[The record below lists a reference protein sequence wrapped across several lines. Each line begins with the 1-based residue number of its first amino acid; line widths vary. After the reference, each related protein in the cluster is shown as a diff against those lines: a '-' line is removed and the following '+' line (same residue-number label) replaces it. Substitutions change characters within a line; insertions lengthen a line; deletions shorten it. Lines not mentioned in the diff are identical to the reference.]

1 MEWQIFKLGQAK
13 PGKRPPDIRKL
24 AWDQV
29 AQEPVL
35 TTDTMTLVSINERSS
50 MVPRKNQGRAAHT
63 ESFRSIAKGI
73 PVTSREA
80 GLGVKALCRPAQSL
94 WLG

>member
-1 MEWQIFKLGQAK
+1 MEWQIFKSGQAK
-13 PGKRPPDIRKL
+13 SGKQPPDIRKA

-35 TTDTMTLVSINERSS
+35 TTDTMTLVCMSEAPWSLERNS
-50 MVPRKNQGRAAHT
+50 P
-63 ESFRSIAKGI
+63 FRSIAKGI